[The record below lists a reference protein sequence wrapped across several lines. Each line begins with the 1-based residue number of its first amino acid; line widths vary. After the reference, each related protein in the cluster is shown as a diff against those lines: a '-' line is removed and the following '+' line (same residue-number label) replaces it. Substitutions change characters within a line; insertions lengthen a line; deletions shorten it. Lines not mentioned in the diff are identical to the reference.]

1 MVECV
6 TFDKKIRKRLA
17 NYLTAHA
24 LYVNVVIKRIRNG
37 DTVTALFFVQMTINQ
52 KLILFGTFLEN
63 LCPYFQKYFINRMVN
78 STLIAEKEE

>member
-24 LYVNVVIKRIRNG
+24 LCVNVIIKRIRNG
-37 DTVTALFFVQMTINQ
+37 DTVTALFFVQMTIN
-52 KLILFGTFLEN
+52 
-63 LCPYFQKYFINRMVN
+63 
-78 STLIAEKEE
+78 